1 MSPIHG
7 VDNQSVFFPIKQ
19 DKPLASPIGADNQEG
34 VNSAISENQSHF
46 QSVLQALLDKYMANR
61 QDLSGITGLNGSELN
76 AFQGISDGEG
86 DSGLISSQSG
96 SIQLLRSLLEM
107 AKDETNGG
115 NRHGVEIPYNRMIT
129 KYKQA
134 MNDFRNAFHLLPA
147 GTPDGLSIHTIQRIL
162 NGETGIINNISAQPC
177 TPGTNPTRQ
186 EVTDYITDQCRIIGI
201 PAELGLATASTES
214 DLIQFGKDGMP
225 VCGSNSDSA
234 DWGIMQ
240 INDKAWGDTFDFNRI
255 KSDWKYNVRAG
266 LQILKESY
274 NAAIRSNEDSK
285 GANSSLENLARAA
298 YSGYNAGTGN
308 IWRYRTAVDD
318 APKTGPYDV
327 INNEGYDIRDIRF
340 WKNYQKYA

>member
-1 MSPIHG
+1 MCPIHG

-19 DKPLASPIGADNQEG
+19 DKGLTKSISTDNQDG
-34 VNSAISENQSHF
+34 IHSNASENQSHF
-46 QSVLQALLDKYMANR
+46 QSLLQELLDKIMSNR
-61 QDLSGITGLNGSELN
+61 AGLSGVTGSDGAGFNAFSAIPGGNDDTGLI
-76 AFQGISDGEG
+76 A
-86 DSGLISSQSG
+86 SQSG
-96 SIQLLRSLLEM
+96 SLQLLQSLLEM
-107 AKDETNGG
+107 AKDENNGS
-115 NRHGVEIPYNRMIT
+115 NRPVAEIPYAQMIS

-134 MNDFRNAFHLLPA
+134 MNDFRNAFNLLPA
-147 GTPDGLSIHTIQRIL
+147 GTPDGLSINTIQRIL
-162 NGETGIINNISAQPC
+162 NGETGVIGNVAVPGA
-177 TPGTNPTRQ
+177 PGTNPTRQ
-186 EVTDYITDQCRIIGI
+186 EVTDYITEQCRLLEI
-201 PAELGLATASTES
+201 PAELGLATAATES
-214 DLIQFGKDGMP
+214 DLTQFNKDGMP

-274 NAAIRSNEDSK
+274 NAAIRNNEDSK
-285 GANSSLENLARAA
+285 GANSGLENLARAA

-327 INNEGYDIRDIRF
+327 ISNEGYDIRDIRF
-340 WKNYQKYA
+340 WKNYQKFA